1 MKLRYSPSSL
11 ADLDAILGY
20 ISTHSPQGAIKVK
33 GRIRAIIDMIA
44 AHPFVG
50 TPTNDPAIRCILT
63 SPYPYLIFYEV
74 TDAEII
80 IRYVRHDARN
90 PATMPRS

>member
-44 AHPFVG
+44 AHPFSALR
-50 TPTNDPAIRCILT
+50 PTIRPFAAFQHHLT
-63 SPYPYLIFYEV
+63 R
-74 TDAEII
+74 T
-80 IRYVRHDARN
+80 
-90 PATMPRS
+90 